1 MKLLISLLE
10 AVLLLT
16 GAGSAEELAESEFE
30 RFEALAAHPV
40 CINLASAGRLRSC
53 GLFSEYQVASL
64 QDYRERTGDILSLTE
79 LGTVPGFT
87 PELVSAL
94 EWFISL
100 ESYSPAGAREKTRIR
115 QEAMG
120 RMTVKRGSGS
130 QGDAT
135 VAYAGK
141 YHLEAGERADLYLS
155 WKPGSAASGSSAGN
169 PTASATVYGQR
180 PWKLIAGD
188 YNVRLGQGLLVW
200 DGFVLGGYPS
210 VASFRRNA
218 SGFSGTGSF
227 TPGRRGLAAAYDGR
241 RWQGS
246 AGVFAEDGAGGATG
260 STVGGVGS
268 VGGAVGSASWLG
280 RSGSVGLNA
289 LWRRDGSGISLDWK
303 KAFGHLATFGEAGCA
318 WCAGAAA
325 GGDGPAGKPSGLA
338 AVVPSVLAGAVWE
351 PAYKLAI
358 SLLGRYRPSA
368 DDAGV
373 AAGFQRRWL
382 SLTADLTVHPEK
394 YRLRK
399 NNYEQ
404 VKMILNAAPEF
415 SRGGWVLA
423 PALRWTERMQLSP
436 SGDAFQAVWRHD
448 LRCDLKAS
456 RRWLQTC
463 LRLNGLQTAGYRPG
477 GLAYLEVGYKTPS
490 DTARLQISAYLRGTV
505 CDTENWTSRIYAYER
520 DLPGSF
526 SVPAWYGR
534 KAGLSLVAGVTC
546 RRRKA
551 THRLNLRAST
561 RDIKLQYQLRLG
573 RF

>member
-1 MKLLISLLE
+1 MMSLLE

-30 RFEALAAHPV
+30 RFEALAAHPI

-87 PELVSAL
+87 PELVCAL
-94 EWFISL
+94 AWFISL
-100 ESYSPAGAREKTRIR
+100 ESYNPAGAREKTRIR

-120 RMTVKRGSGS
+120 RMTVKKEAIS
-130 QGDAT
+130 
-135 VAYAGK
+135 YAGK
-141 YHLEAGERADLYLS
+141 YHLGTGERADLFLS
-155 WKPGSAASGSSAGN
+155 WKAGS
-169 PTASATVYGQR
+169 TASLTVYGRR

-227 TPGRRGLAAAYDGR
+227 TPGRRGLATAYDGR
-241 RWQGS
+241 RWQVS
-246 AGVFAEDGAGGATG
+246 AGLFTG
-260 STVGGVGS
+260 ESA
-268 VGGAVGSASWLG
+268 GGAVGSASWLG
-280 RSGSVGLNA
+280 RSGSVGVNVLCG
-289 LWRRDGSGISLDWK
+289 RGGSGISLDWK
-303 KAFGHLATFGEAGCA
+303 KAFGHLATFGEMGYAISS
-318 WCAGAAA
+318 
-325 GGDGPAGKPSGLA
+325 GKA
-338 AVVPSVLAGAVWE
+338 SVLVGSIWE
-351 PAYKLAI
+351 PAYKLAF
-358 SLLGRYRPSA
+358 SMLGRYRPSA
-368 DDAGV
+368 DDAGI

-404 VKMILNAAPEF
+404 IKIILDAAPEF
-415 SRGGWVLA
+415 SRGSWIFK
-423 PALRWTERMQLSP
+423 PTLRWTERMQLSP

-456 RRWLQTC
+456 CDWLQTC
-463 LRLNGLQTAGYRPG
+463 LRLNGVQTGDYRPG
-477 GLAYLEVGYKTPS
+477 GLAYLEIGYKTPS
-490 DTARLQISAYLRGTV
+490 DTARLQVSAYLRGTV
-505 CDTENWTSRIYAYER
+505 CDTENWASRIYAYER

-526 SVPAWYGR
+526 SVPVWYGR

-561 RDIKLQYQLRLG
+561 RDFRLQYQLQLY
-573 RF
+573 

>member
-16 GAGSAEELAESEFE
+16 GASSAEELAESELE
-30 RFEALAAHPV
+30 RFETLAAHPV
-40 CINLASAGRLRSC
+40 CINLASTGRLRSC
-53 GLFSEYQVASL
+53 ALFSEYQVASL
-64 QDYRERTGDILSLTE
+64 LDYRERTGDILSLTE

-87 PELVSAL
+87 PGLVSAL
-94 EWFISL
+94 AYFISL
-100 ESYSPAGAREKTRIR
+100 ESYNPAGAREKTRIR

-120 RMTVKRGSGS
+120 RVTVKKGTGSK
-130 QGDAT
+130 QDAT

-141 YHLEAGERADLYLS
+141 HHLEAGERADLYLS
-155 WKPGSAASGSSAGN
+155 WKTG
-169 PTASATVYGQR
+169 PTASLTVYGHR

-200 DGFVLGGYPS
+200 DGFMLGGYPS

-241 RWQGS
+241 KWQVS
-246 AGVFAEDGAGGATG
+246 AGLFAEGA
-260 STVGGVGS
+260 VI
-268 VGGAVGSASWLG
+268 GGAVGSASWLG
-280 RSGSVGLNA
+280 RSGSMGVNA
-289 LWRRDGSGISLDWK
+289 LCGRGGSGISIDWK
-303 KAFGHLATFGEAGCA
+303 KAFGHLATFGEAGY
-318 WCAGAAA
+318 A
-325 GGDGPAGKPSGLA
+325 GGFSG
-338 AVVPSVLAGAVWE
+338 LAGAVWE
-351 PAYKLAI
+351 PAYKLAF
-358 SLLGRYRPSA
+358 SVLVRYRPSA

-404 VKMILNAAPEF
+404 IKVILNAAPEF
-415 SRGGWVLA
+415 PRGSWVFK
-423 PALRWTERMQLSP
+423 PAVRWTERLQLSP

-448 LRCDLKAS
+448 LRCDLKVS
-456 RRWLQTC
+456 RKWLQTC
-463 LRLNGLQTAGYRPG
+463 LRLNGMQTMDYRPG
-477 GLAYLEVGYKTPS
+477 GLVYLEVGYKTPS
-490 DTARLQISAYLRGTV
+490 DTARLQVSAFLRGTV
-505 CDTENWTSRIYAYER
+505 CDTENWASRIYSYER

-534 KAGLSLVAGVTC
+534 KAGLCFVAGVSY

-551 THRLNLRAST
+551 THRLNIRAST
-561 RDIKLQYQLRLG
+561 RDFKLQYQLLL
-573 RF
+573 

>member
-16 GAGSAEELAESEFE
+16 GAGSAEELSESEFE
-30 RFEALAAHPV
+30 CFEALAAHPV

-94 EWFISL
+94 AWFITL
-100 ESYSPAGAREKTRIR
+100 ESYNPAGAREKTRIR

-155 WKPGSAASGSSAGN
+155 WKPGAAAGSSAGN
-169 PTASATVYGQR
+169 PTASLTVYGRR
-180 PWKLIAGD
+180 PWKLIAVD

-241 RWQGS
+241 RWQVS

-268 VGGAVGSASWLG
+268 VGGAVGSAAWLG
-280 RSGSVGLNA
+280 RSVSVGLNA
-289 LWRRDGSGISLDWK
+289 LWGRDGSGISVDWK
-303 KAFGHLATFGEAGCA
+303 KAFGHLATFGEVGYTCSS
-318 WCAGAAA
+318 
-325 GGDGPAGKPSGLA
+325 GK
-338 AVVPSVLAGAVWE
+338 PSVLAGAVWE

-368 DDAGV
+368 DNAGV

-448 LRCDLKAS
+448 LRCDMKAS

-463 LRLNGLQTAGYRPG
+463 LRLNWLQTAGYRPG

-490 DTARLQISAYLRGTV
+490 DTDRLQISAYLRGTV

-561 RDIKLQYQLRLG
+561 RDFKLQYQLRLG

>member
-10 AVLLLT
+10 AVLILT
-16 GAGSAEELAESEFE
+16 GASSAEELAESEFE

-53 GLFSEYQVASL
+53 GLFSEYQIASL

-79 LGTVPGFT
+79 LGTVPGFP

-94 EWFISL
+94 ALFISL
-100 ESYSPAGAREKTRIR
+100 ESYSPAGVRENTRIR

-120 RMTVKRGSGS
+120 RMTVKKGAGS
-130 QGDAT
+130 QTEAT

-155 WKPGSAASGSSAGN
+155 WKSGV
-169 PTASATVYGQR
+169 TASLTVYGRR

-200 DGFVLGGYPS
+200 DGFMLGGYPS

-227 TPGRRGLAAAYDGR
+227 SPGRRGLAAAYDGR
-241 RWQGS
+241 RWQVS
-246 AGVFAEDGAGGATG
+246 AGLFK
-260 STVGGVGS
+260 
-268 VGGAVGSASWLG
+268 GGAVGSVSWLG
-280 RSGSVGLNA
+280 RSGSLGLNA
-289 LWRRDGSGISLDWK
+289 LCARNASGISLDWK
-303 KAFGHLATFGEAGCA
+303 KAFGHLATFGEAGYI
-318 WCAGAAA
+318 WGS
-325 GGDGPAGKPSGLA
+325 GKPS
-338 AVVPSVLAGAVWE
+338 VLTGTVWE
-351 PAYKLAI
+351 PAYKLAF
-358 SLLGRYRPSA
+358 SVLVRYRPQA
-368 DDAGV
+368 DDAGI

-382 SLTADLTVHPEK
+382 SLTADMAVHPDK

-404 VKMILNAAPEF
+404 IKLILDATPEF
-415 SRGGWVLA
+415 PKGSWVLK

-448 LRCDLKAS
+448 LRCDLKAT
-456 RRWLQTC
+456 RNWLQTC
-463 LRLNGLQTAGYRPG
+463 LRLNGVQTADYHPG
-477 GLAYLEVGYKTPS
+477 GLAYLEVGYKTPA
-490 DTARLQISAYLRGTV
+490 DTARLQVSAFLRGTV

-534 KAGLSLVAGVTC
+534 KAGLSLVAGVTYH
-546 RRRKA
+546 RRKV

-561 RDIKLQYQLRLG
+561 RDFKLQYQLRL
-573 RF
+573 R

>member
-16 GAGSAEELAESEFE
+16 GAGSAEELSESEFE

-79 LGTVPGFT
+79 LGMVPGFT

-94 EWFISL
+94 AWFITL
-100 ESYSPAGAREKTRIR
+100 ESYNPAGAREKTRIR

-120 RMTVKRGSGS
+120 RMTVKRGCGS

-155 WKPGSAASGSSAGN
+155 WKPVAAAAGSSAGN
-169 PTASATVYGQR
+169 PTASLTIYGRR

-188 YNVRLGQGLLVW
+188 YNARLGQGLLVW

-241 RWQGS
+241 RWQVS
-246 AGVFAEDGAGGATG
+246 AGLFLGGA
-260 STVGGVGS
+260 
-268 VGGAVGSASWLG
+268 AGSASWLG

-289 LWRRDGSGISLDWK
+289 LWGRDGNGISLDWK
-303 KAFGHLATFGEAGCA
+303 KAFGHLATFGEVGYTCSS
-318 WCAGAAA
+318 
-325 GGDGPAGKPSGLA
+325 GK
-338 AVVPSVLAGAVWE
+338 PSVLAGAVWE

-382 SLTADLTVHPEK
+382 SLTADLMVHPQK

-404 VKMILNAAPEF
+404 IKVIVDAAPEF
-415 SRGGWVLA
+415 TCGSWVLA

-436 SGDAFQAVWRHD
+436 SGDAFQAIWRHD

-490 DTARLQISAYLRGTV
+490 DTARMQVSAFLRGTV

-561 RDIKLQYQLRLG
+561 RDFKLQYQLRLG

>member
-1 MKLLISLLE
+1 MIDICFPARYIGGMKLLMSLLE

-30 RFEALAAHPV
+30 RFEALSAHPV

-87 PELVSAL
+87 PELVCAL
-94 EWFISL
+94 AWFISL
-100 ESYSPAGAREKTRIR
+100 ESYNPAGTREKTRIR

-120 RMTVKRGSGS
+120 RMTVKKGSGS
-130 QGDAT
+130 LRDAS

-155 WKPGSAASGSSAGN
+155 WKTG
-169 PTASATVYGQR
+169 PTASVTVYGRR

-200 DGFVLGGYPS
+200 DGFLLSGYPS

-227 TPGRRGLAAAYDGR
+227 TPGRRGLATAYDGR
-241 RWQGS
+241 RWQVS
-246 AGVFAEDGAGGATG
+246 AGLFTGDGNG
-260 STVGGVGS
+260 GGVGS
-268 VGGAVGSASWLG
+268 SASGAGSVVGGAAGSASWLG
-280 RSGSVGLNA
+280 RSGSVGVNA
-289 LWRRDGSGISLDWK
+289 LCGRGGSGISLDWK
-303 KAFGHLATFGEAGCA
+303 KAFGHLATFGEMGYAFSS
-318 WCAGAAA
+318 
-325 GGDGPAGKPSGLA
+325 GKASLLVG
-338 AVVPSVLAGAVWE
+338 SIWE
-351 PAYKLAI
+351 PAYKLAF
-358 SLLGRYRPSA
+358 SVLGRYRPSA
-368 DDAGV
+368 DDAGI

-404 VKMILNAAPEF
+404 IKVILNAAPEF
-415 SRGGWVLA
+415 SRGPWMLK
-423 PALRWTERMQLSP
+423 PMLRWAERLQLSP

-463 LRLNGLQTAGYRPG
+463 LRLNGVHITDLQTGSTSQANHRPG
-477 GLAYLEVGYKTPS
+477 GLAFLEVGYKTPS
-490 DTARLQISAYLRGTV
+490 DTARLQVSAYLRGTV
-505 CDTENWTSRIYAYER
+505 CDTENWASRIYAYER

-551 THRLNLRAST
+551 THRLNLHAST
-561 RDIKLQYQLRLG
+561 RDFKLQYQIRL
-573 RF
+573 

>member
-1 MKLLISLLE
+1 MMLLISMLE

-16 GAGSAEELAESEFE
+16 GAGSAEELSESEFE

-64 QDYRERTGDILSLTE
+64 LDYRERTGDILSLTE

-87 PELVSAL
+87 PGLVSAL
-94 EWFISL
+94 AYFISL
-100 ESYSPAGAREKTRIR
+100 ESYNPAGAREKTRIR

-120 RMTVKRGSGS
+120 RMTVKKGNGSK
-130 QGDAT
+130 QAAT

-141 YHLEAGERADLYLS
+141 YHLENGERADLYLS
-155 WKPGSAASGSSAGN
+155 WKTG
-169 PTASATVYGQR
+169 PTASLTVYGRR

-200 DGFVLGGYPS
+200 DGFMLGGYPS

-227 TPGRRGLAAAYDGR
+227 TPGRRGLATAYDGR
-241 RWQGS
+241 RWQVS
-246 AGVFAEDGAGGATG
+246 AGLFAEGE
-260 STVGGVGS
+260 VIGGV
-268 VGGAVGSASWLG
+268 VGSASW
-280 RSGSVGLNA
+280 SGSSGSLGVNA
-289 LWRRDGSGISLDWK
+289 LCGQSGSGISIDWK
-303 KAFGHLATFGEAGCA
+303 KAFGHLATFGEAGY
-318 WCAGAAA
+318 A
-325 GGDGPAGKPSGLA
+325 GGFSG
-338 AVVPSVLAGAVWE
+338 LAGAVWE
-351 PAYKLAI
+351 PAYKLAF
-358 SLLGRYRPSA
+358 SVLGRYRPLV
-368 DDAGV
+368 DDAGA
-373 AAGFQRRWL
+373 AAGFQYRWL
-382 SLTADLTVHPEK
+382 SLTADLTIHPEK

-404 VKMILNAAPEF
+404 IKIILNATPEF
-415 SRGGWVLA
+415 SRDGWVFM
-423 PALRWTERMQLSP
+423 PMIRWTERMQLSP

-448 LRCDLKAS
+448 LRCDFKVS
-456 RRWLQTC
+456 RKWLQTC
-463 LRLNGLQTAGYRPG
+463 LRLNGVKTVDYRPG

-534 KAGLSLVAGVTC
+534 KAGLCFVAGVSY

-561 RDIKLQYQLRLG
+561 RDFKLQYQLRLY
-573 RF
+573 

>member
-16 GAGSAEELAESEFE
+16 GAGSAEELSESEFE

-40 CINLASAGRLRSC
+40 CINLASTGRLRSC

-87 PELVSAL
+87 PESVSAL
-94 EWFISL
+94 AWFISL
-100 ESYSPAGAREKTRIR
+100 ESYNPAGAREKTRIR

-155 WKPGSAASGSSAGN
+155 WKPGAAAAGSSAGN
-169 PTASATVYGQR
+169 PTASLTVYGRR

-241 RWQGS
+241 RWQVS
-246 AGVFAEDGAGGATG
+246 AGLFLWGAA
-260 STVGGVGS
+260 
-268 VGGAVGSASWLG
+268 GSASWLG

-289 LWRRDGSGISLDWK
+289 LWGRDGSGISLDWK
-303 KAFGHLATFGEAGCA
+303 KAFGHLDTFGEVGYTCSS
-318 WCAGAAA
+318 
-325 GGDGPAGKPSGLA
+325 GK
-338 AVVPSVLAGAVWE
+338 PSVLAGAVWE

-382 SLTADLTVHPEK
+382 SLTADLMVHPQK

-404 VKMILNAAPEF
+404 IKVIVDAAPEF
-415 SRGGWVLA
+415 ACGSWVLK
-423 PALRWTERMQLSP
+423 PMLRWTERMQLSP

-490 DTARLQISAYLRGTV
+490 DTARMQVSAFLRGTV

-561 RDIKLQYQLRLG
+561 RDFKLQYQLRL
-573 RF
+573 R